1 MRHSLLHGAATV
13 AFAVASLAATADAQ
27 SITQNF
33 RFEGLEI
40 DTGPP
45 GGTTASMTGTFR
57 WVYSPG
63 DFENGTG
70 TFTDL
75 YIPGHGTDIPELTIT
90 IETSQ
95 IEFSLAANLH
105 DHGLDVTVRLLQ
117 PFSPTQPALVDT
129 ASSSYQYEQGIITS
143 GVFVSGSVDPL
154 PHYVAMC
161 FGDGSS
167 GACPCSN
174 ESAVGAGEGCA
185 SSLGHGSVLAATGSA
200 SVAVDDLAFTVSRAR
215 ATQPGM
221 LVQGAS
227 LIAVPFKDGLL
238 CAGNPTERVEVLFTD
253 ASGAATSATSIV
265 TGGAVA
271 PGDTRWYQ
279 VWSRDPGGVSPCGT
293 GSNFSNGI
301 QVDFQP

>member
-1 MRHSLLHGAATV
+1 MSAMRHSLLHGAATV

-105 DHGLDVTVRLLQ
+105 DHGLDVTVRLLGKE
-117 PFSPTQPALVDT
+117 TQ
-129 ASSSYQYEQGIITS
+129 
-143 GVFVSGSVDPL
+143 
-154 PHYVAMC
+154 
-161 FGDGSS
+161 
-167 GACPCSN
+167 
-174 ESAVGAGEGCA
+174 
-185 SSLGHGSVLAATGSA
+185 
-200 SVAVDDLAFTVSRAR
+200 R
-215 ATQPGM
+215 
-221 LVQGAS
+221 
-227 LIAVPFKDGLL
+227 
-238 CAGNPTERVEVLFTD
+238 
-253 ASGAATSATSIV
+253 
-265 TGGAVA
+265 
-271 PGDTRWYQ
+271 
-279 VWSRDPGGVSPCGT
+279 
-293 GSNFSNGI
+293 
-301 QVDFQP
+301 